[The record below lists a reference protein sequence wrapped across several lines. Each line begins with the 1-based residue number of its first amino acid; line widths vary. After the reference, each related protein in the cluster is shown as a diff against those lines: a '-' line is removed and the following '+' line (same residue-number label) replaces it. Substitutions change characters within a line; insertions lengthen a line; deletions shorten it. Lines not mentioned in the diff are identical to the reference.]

1 MELEL
6 RIQNDIKE
14 AMKAKDKDRLE
25 ALRAVKSAILLAKTE
40 KGASEE
46 LSSDAEIKLL
56 QRLLKQRKESAEI
69 FEAQAREDLAVVER
83 LQATVIQAYLPE
95 AMGPEALRQLIADV
109 MAEIGATSIK
119 DLGKVMG
126 AVNAKVAGRAEG
138 KTVAQEVK
146 SALESL

>member
-83 LQATVIQAYLPE
+83 LQAAVIQAYLPE

-109 MAEIGATSIK
+109 MAEMGATSIK

-138 KTVAQEVK
+138 KAVAQEVK

>member
-83 LQATVIQAYLPE
+83 LQAAVIQAYLPE

-109 MAEIGATSIK
+109 MAEMGATSIK